1 MEELNANVP
10 KKSILLQGMDDVEDQ
25 DINININASSSAA
38 VNALVITNQL
48 IPQIVTPS
56 PFQHHND
63 SGTADRYRSALQRIT
78 SAPTRDVEAWEAI
91 MNECMSLYRT
101 QLLPQLDGERNA
113 HKMILQSSAQNA
125 TLRINRAEELE
136 KKLDWVESCHGHLTK
151 YFPYSSNY
159 YITAVEMLLARSA
172 LPFESLT
179 GGEDDFS
186 FGNAA
191 NWIQGQTPLQA
202 AAGKKIDAIC
212 ALALGVKMD
221 GTPASDEHDNDGDIE
236 MEMDDNEQESSAMQ
250 ILSGMCSSS
259 IELWLLYIR
268 KRTRD
273 AKRQALQYHSTPT
286 IDPSNPSKNIIKLT
300 QEGEDLIRDWIVTAY
315 ETALT
320 RGAAFAF
327 NNHSVWK
334 QYLNYVKSW
343 NIMQAA
349 APSGTGQDVTTG
361 INHALHS
368 KQKELLRGI
377 YQRIITLPMLGLDGL
392 WKEYE
397 TFERAQSEQLAAAL
411 IEENLPKY
419 QHARSVYLERNRV
432 YTVHD
437 LRLGRLAT
445 TPVDYEFVDMDGNTK
460 EDVDEEEYMQKMKVE
475 INLLAKWK
483 RRCGY
488 ERTNPERLSAA
499 DLTVRIRQCYKDTV
513 CCFMR
518 HIEVWHEWSTWELLN
533 AGGAGAAGSAA
544 VANSSKQRNASLATG
559 VLQLGQ
565 KHVPD
570 STLLAYAHAQILEI
584 QPPDGRK
591 SGSSCPGDEA
601 IKVMLDFC
609 ERAGNT
615 LGFVL
620 LQRLVRQYKG
630 MTDARAVFSQA
641 RRKLRMRPEDIAE
654 NGEVTGKAEIDV
666 QGEGTQ
672 APDEST
678 NQSAGKGIAAEVASA
693 SKMVMNRSAFS
704 ESAQAHATETSET
717 VSSLQDKAMG
727 FITWHLYA
735 SHASIEHRLNQSP
748 KIASRVYELG
758 LKKHRS
764 FLSTPQYVL
773 QYSSLLLE
781 LNDEENLRALLIRAI
796 SACEEENENEADD
809 ALSGENNNAAA
820 RRELQRPLWDMMLK
834 FESILSM
841 RSGDLNTLQSI
852 EARRRKALYGPS
864 TENVAGGSATD
875 DVGIGIQKASLSE
888 TLIRTDGY
896 EHSSR
901 IVNGLSRLV
910 DSLEVTGVLGQE
922 SIAVALSA
930 FASFKPGSIWRD
942 DGCSGQS
949 DASYRRRKLHQT
961 EIISLEKVSIGGS
974 GGTAGMVGTAGS
986 SGRLSSAK
994 ERLAQSAALNNNTS
1008 VMASVQGSP
1017 QWLRGMLMLLPATI
1031 RNYRGKAPPHMIE
1044 MALATLRG
1052 NALPVSRPSDEP
1064 GKPEK
1069 VNGNGAAKRARSN
1082 NMNDY
1087 SSDEETFN
1095 SGGYGSQ
1102 FRARQRARLANA
1114 TS

>member
-1 MEELNANVP
+1 MEEESEP
-10 KKSILLQGMDDVEDQ
+10 KRSILLQGMDDVEDQ
-25 DINININASSSAA
+25 DINTNVASSAA
-38 VNALVITNQL
+38 TTQHIITTKL

-78 SAPTRDVEAWEAI
+78 SAPTRDVEAWEAV

-113 HKMILQSSAQNA
+113 HKMMLQSSPPNA

-151 YFPYSSNY
+151 YFPYCSNY
-159 YITAVEMLLARSA
+159 YITAVEMLLARSS

-186 FGNAA
+186 FGNAG
-191 NWIQGQTPLQA
+191 NWVQGQTPLQV
-202 AAGKKIDAIC
+202 AAGKKIDAIFE
-212 ALALGVKMD
+212 LALGVKMD
-221 GTPASDEHDNDGDIE
+221 GTPASGETDADADAA
-236 MEMDDNEQESSAMQ
+236 MDTDDDEQEGSAMQ
-250 ILSGMCSSS
+250 VLCGMCSSS

-273 AKRQALQYHSTPT
+273 AKRQALQHHSTPT
-286 IDPSNPSKNIIKLT
+286 MDPTNPSRNIIKLSK
-300 QEGEDLIRDWIVTAY
+300 EGEDLIRDWITTAY
-315 ETALT
+315 ETAVSH
-320 RGAAFAF
+320 GASFAF
-327 NNHSVWK
+327 NNHLVWK

-349 APSGTGQDVTTG
+349 APSGGSQDAMPG

-368 KQKELLRGI
+368 KQKEILRGI
-377 YQRIITLPMLGLDGL
+377 YQRLIALPMLGLDGL

-397 TFERAQSEQLAAAL
+397 GFERAQSEQLAAAL

-432 YTVHD
+432 YSVHD

-445 TPVDYEFVDMDGNTK
+445 TPVDYEFVDQDGNTK
-460 EDVDEEEYMQKMKVE
+460 EDADEVEYKQNMKEE
-475 INLLAKWK
+475 INLLSKWK

-488 ERTNPERLSAA
+488 ERTNPERLAA
-499 DLTVRIRQCYKDTV
+499 TDLAIRIRQCYKDTV

-533 AGGAGAAGSAA
+533 AGIAGAGASTAPGSAKKR
-544 VANSSKQRNASLATG
+544 NSNLSIG

-570 STLLAYAHAQILEI
+570 STLLAYAHAQILET
-584 QPPDGRK
+584 QPSDGRR
-591 SGSSCPGDEA
+591 SPGDEA
-601 IKVMLDFC
+601 VQVMIDFC
-609 ERAGNT
+609 EREGNT
-615 LGFVL
+615 LGFIL
-620 LQRLVRQYKG
+620 LQRLVRKYKG
-630 MTDARAVFSQA
+630 IKEARAVFSQA
-641 RRKLRMRPEDIAE
+641 RRKLRMRPDDIAD
-654 NGEVTGKAEIDV
+654 NGEAAGAADIDAKA
-666 QGEGTQ
+666 EGTQ
-672 APDEST
+672 APDESIGQ
-678 NQSAGKGIAAEVASA
+678 NAGKGKMAEAAS
-693 SKMVMNRSAFS
+693 SGKMVMNRTVFA
-704 ESAQAHATETSET
+704 ESTLRADTTETPET
-717 VSSLQDKAMG
+717 TGLQDKGLG

-735 SHASIEHRLNQSP
+735 AHASIEHRLNKSP
-748 KIASRVYELG
+748 QIASRVYELG

-781 LNDEENLRALLIRAI
+781 LSDEENLRALLTRAI
-796 SACEEENENEADD
+796 SACEEENENESDD
-809 ALSGENNNAAA
+809 AFSGDNSNAAT

-841 RSGDLNTLQSI
+841 RSGDLSTVQSI

-864 TENVAGGSATD
+864 IENVAGGSAND

-910 DSLEVTGVLGQE
+910 DTLEVSGILGQE

-930 FASFKPGSIWRD
+930 FASFKPGSIWKD

-949 DASYRRRKLHQT
+949 DASYRRRKLYRA
-961 EIISLEKVSIGGS
+961 EITTLEKVSIGS
-974 GGTAGMVGTAGS
+974 SDGTAGMVGTSAS
-986 SGRLSSAK
+986 SGTRLSSAK
-994 ERLAQSAALNNNTS
+994 ERLAQSAALNQNTS

-1017 QWLRGMLMLLPATI
+1017 EWLRGMLMLLPATI

-1052 NALPVSRPSDEP
+1052 NPLPATRPSEEL
-1064 GKPEK
+1064 GKSEK
-1069 VNGNGAAKRARSN
+1069 VNGATKRARAN
-1082 NMNDY
+1082 LTGD

-1095 SGGYGSQ
+1095 TGGYGAQ

>member
-1 MEELNANVP
+1 MEEQNAP

-25 DINININASSSAA
+25 DINIKASAA
-38 VNALVITNQL
+38 AAAALIVTNQL

-56 PFQHHND
+56 PFQLHND

-113 HKMILQSSAQNA
+113 HKMILQSSAPNA
-125 TLRINRAEELE
+125 SLRINRAEELE

-151 YFPYSSNY
+151 FFPYSSNY

-179 GGEDDFS
+179 GGEDDFT
-186 FGNAA
+186 FGNVA
-191 NWIQGQTPLQA
+191 NWIKGQTSLQA
-202 AAGKKIDAIC
+202 AAGKKLDAIFE
-212 ALALGVKMD
+212 LALGVKMD
-221 GTPASDEHDNDGDIE
+221 GTLASDALDNDGDIE
-236 MEMDDNEQESSAMQ
+236 MEMDEDEQESSAMQ
-250 ILSGMCSSS
+250 VLSGMCSSS

-286 IDPSNPSKNIIKLT
+286 MDPMNPSKNIIKLT
-300 QEGEDLIRDWIVTAY
+300 QDGENLIRDWIVTAY
-315 ETALT
+315 ETALAH
-320 RGAAFAF
+320 GAAFAF
-327 NNHSVWK
+327 NNHSMWK
-334 QYLNYVKSW
+334 QYLNFVKAW
-343 NIMQAA
+343 NIMVAA
-349 APSGTGQDVTTG
+349 APSETGQDTMPG
-361 INHALHS
+361 INHSLHS
-368 KQKELLRGI
+368 KQKELLRGV

-445 TPVDYEFVDMDGNTK
+445 TPVDYEFVDIDGNTK
-460 EDVDEEEYMQKMKVE
+460 EDIDEEEYKQNMKVE
-475 INLLAKWK
+475 IDLLAKWK

-488 ERTNPERLSAA
+488 ERSNPERLSTA
-499 DLTVRIRQCYKDTV
+499 DLTIRIRQCYKDTV

-533 AGGAGAAGSAA
+533 AGGVGSVD
-544 VANSSKQRNASLATG
+544 VANTSKQRNASLATG

-570 STLLAYAHAQILEI
+570 STLLAYAHAQILES
-584 QPPDGRK
+584 QLSDGQK
-591 SGSSCPGDEA
+591 GGSPGPGDEA
-601 IKVMLDFC
+601 IEVMLNFC
-609 ERAGNT
+609 GRTGNT

-630 MTDARAVFSQA
+630 MKDARAVFSQA
-641 RRKLRMRPEDIAE
+641 RRKLRMRAEDIAE
-654 NGEVTGKAEIDV
+654 NGEVVGKAEIDA
-666 QGEGTQ
+666 QGDGTQ
-672 APDEST
+672 APDESIGLST
-678 NQSAGKGIAAEVASA
+678 GKGNAAETASA

-704 ESAQAHATETSET
+704 ESAQALDTETSEN
-717 VSSLQDKAMG
+717 VSPLQDKATG

-796 SACEEENENEADD
+796 SACEEENENDTDD
-809 ALSGENNNAAA
+809 AFSGDNNNAAA
-820 RRELQRPLWDMMLK
+820 KRELQRPLWDMMLK

-841 RSGDLNTLQSI
+841 RSGDLSTVQSI

-864 TENVAGGSATD
+864 TENVAGGSASD

-888 TLIRTDGY
+888 TLIRSDGY

-910 DSLEVTGVLGQE
+910 DSLEVIGVLGQE

-961 EIISLEKVSIGGS
+961 EISSLEKVSIVGS
-974 GGTAGMVGTAGS
+974 GGTAGMVGTAGP

-994 ERLAQSAALNNNTS
+994 ERLAQSAALNHNTS

-1052 NALPVSRPSDEP
+1052 NPLPAARPSDEP

-1069 VNGNGAAKRARSN
+1069 ENGSGTAKRARS

-1102 FRARQRARLANA
+1102 FRARQRARLAKA